1 MLCSAV
7 CLAQS
12 SSDIEA
18 LFSPSVGQSL
28 NEVAH
33 ELANAE
39 QLTPRQI
46 EQGVILLIT
55 ALRLDSG
62 ADYLMPDLIRLASRD
77 PQRDNS
83 ALIRQLFASYIN
95 QSVDLEVAGQA
106 IDYLLGRLNSRDQ
119 REQLLTEML
128 GSLGDRHKVLAS
140 EISTELGLLKAEK
153 VDKQAAAYYFATA
166 YNSNNSNRF
175 AFAKLVELAGDQI
188 RPAMYL
194 EHLRLALGENPF
206 DIDTA
211 LAFAQYCE
219 KLQLY
224 DTAAGAY
231 EYSADLFNYL
241 HQPEPLPAAI
251 YLPWALSSYNTERS
265 QHKVLQTASQIR
277 QSGKFDLLLEAIA
290 GRAAAKIGNPRQS
303 QQILKAAELR
313 ALELVTAPRSDRGL
327 QSVGFAQLAWFYCF
341 AAPDA
346 NEAVEW
352 ANRAY
357 SADPNSTNA
366 ASILA
371 YALVMNGQSEWAK
384 LLIEN
389 YQMNQIAELALGQ
402 IQLAQKQRSGAIETL
417 KSAIARDPGSL
428 AAERAKEILGQ
439 QDTEYIPAFDPEMV
453 LVALRGE
460 FEDALVPS
468 FAGPEKIISVQLKLR
483 GDKFSYTTRL
493 EGAVVITN
501 NSAGPVIVSDPS
513 LFAGNIR
520 IDAAVTGDLE
530 SNIAN
535 LVSVRIRPALPIAP
549 GASMSVPVQ
558 LCTGLLRR
566 MLVAHPQA
574 DLKIEFTVFL
584 DPVTTESGQPI
595 NRLRG
600 LAPATAIVRR
610 TAVQISTK
618 YLQNRLDSLGRGR
631 QGQKIKTAQLF
642 AGLLMEQQ
650 IMAAGRPL
658 YKLTYSDW
666 MPELFVSALVRNLND
681 EDWVVRVRTMLAMLP
696 LSLDYNLTDAVAK
709 NLRAKQWPVR
719 LTALFLLAKSQGD
732 SFARVLD
739 WTAKYDTDTYVR
751 QMAVALGGR
760 EPPEQEQPRSEP
772 PARQ

>member
-1 MLCSAV
+1 M
-7 CLAQS
+7 
-12 SSDIEA
+12 
-18 LFSPSVGQSL
+18 
-28 NEVAH
+28 
-33 ELANAE
+33 
-39 QLTPRQI
+39 
-46 EQGVILLIT
+46 
-55 ALRLDSG
+55 
-62 ADYLMPDLIRLASRD
+62 
-77 PQRDNS
+77 
-83 ALIRQLFASYIN
+83 
-95 QSVDLEVAGQA
+95 
-106 IDYLLGRLNSRDQ
+106 
-119 REQLLTEML
+119 
-128 GSLGDRHKVLAS
+128 
-140 EISTELGLLKAEK
+140 
-153 VDKQAAAYYFATA
+153 
-166 YNSNNSNRF
+166 
-175 AFAKLVELAGDQI
+175 
-188 RPAMYL
+188 
-194 EHLRLALGENPF
+194 
-206 DIDTA
+206 DTA

-231 EYSADLFNYL
+231 EYSAELFNYL

-277 QSGKFDLLLEAIA
+277 QSGEFDLLLEAIA
-290 GRAAAKIGNPRQS
+290 GRAAAKIGNRRQA

-313 ALELVTAPRSDRGL
+313 ALELVTARRAPGDRRL
-327 QSVGFAQLAWFYCF
+327 QSVGFEQLAWFYCF

-371 YALVMNGQSEWAK
+371 YALVMNGQIEWAK

-389 YQMNQIAELALGQ
+389 YQINQIAELALGQ

-428 AAERAKEILGQ
+428 AAERAKEILSQ
-439 QDTEYIPAFDPEMV
+439 QATEYIPALDPEMV
-453 LVALRGE
+453 LVTLRGE
-460 FEDALVPS
+460 FEEALVPS
-468 FAGPEKIISVQLKLR
+468 FAGPATIISVQLKLR

-493 EGAVVITN
+493 DGAVVITN
-501 NSAGPVIVSDPS
+501 NSAGPVIVSGQS

-520 IDAAVTGDLE
+520 IDAAVTGDIE

-549 GASMSVPVQ
+549 GASLSVPVQ

-584 DPVTTESGQPI
+584 DPVTAEAGQPI

-600 LAPATAIVRR
+600 LAPATAVARR
-610 TAVQISTK
+610 TAVQISSK

-658 YKLTYSDW
+658 YKFTYSDW
-666 MPELFVSALVRNLND
+666 MPELFTSALVRNLND

-709 NLRAKQWPVR
+709 NLHARQWPVR

-732 SFARVLD
+732 SFTRVLD

-751 QMAVALGGR
+751 QMAVALGGK
-760 EPPEQEQPRSEP
+760 EPPDQEQPRSEP
-772 PARQ
+772 PAVGVTPPSPLESVRPK